1 MTVILNLIFNK
12 RGDTTDI
19 KGLNLYLLQ
28 NPDNTA
34 AILHSTCVH
43 FPEYFWK
50 PIPDYNLPI
59 DFD

>member
-19 KGLNLYLLQ
+19 EGLNLYLLQ

-50 PIPDYNLPI
+50 PIPD
-59 DFD
+59 